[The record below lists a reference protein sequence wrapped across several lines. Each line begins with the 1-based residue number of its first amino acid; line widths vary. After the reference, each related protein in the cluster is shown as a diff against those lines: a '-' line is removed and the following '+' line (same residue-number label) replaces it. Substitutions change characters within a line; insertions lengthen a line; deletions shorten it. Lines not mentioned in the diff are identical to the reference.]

1 MSVSPTATSDPF
13 VDTNSNF
20 TAING
25 TNREAL
31 REEHTKNFD
40 NYYIDD
46 TIVREPYVEP
56 SPKVKKTR
64 GKKRAADVS
73 DPSDKNAEPSKK
85 MKIATKETSS
95 SSAEGD
101 VTSEE
106 TQVRRSGRSTAGQK
120 RKADD
125 FATEQPITP
134 ESPLAKKSKPS
145 ANATSKVGGKAVDM
159 EPVTPPRKR
168 PASITRT
175 LRTERKYP
183 KTRTPS
189 LQLAKKTEVTLADD
203 SDAELK
209 AESLE
214 PSDAEESAVKSS
226 RASGKQTPCKKEV
239 KSAVPSDYKGIA
251 TSLGT
256 TSEKPDNAPLDHPW
270 ACANRACCSGMTWY
284 HRESKGSDGFGR
296 KTISQFFGRNK
307 KETHRIDG
315 DVWHTYCRK
324 DYQRMYYKAIRAEGG
339 EYKWHMDNLNQQFI
353 RLKLWRPEA
362 TFTVGLSKKMGEKAS
377 EWHRILRKHKSDK
390 GAAKVEFDKHKTWGV
405 KEAKVSKRKT
415 VKTSTPEDSFPVDFV
430 DQFSATCCK
439 SDVDYDGIED
449 TMHYLQDLYDDETL
463 MHMPPIEFLISDVK
477 KGETVNDPKKNYQLW
492 IDEMENET
500 PSEAEADGAEEAE
513 DGAAAEKADSG
524 EEIKVEPT
532 ASEVEPTA
540 SEVEPTASDDEGSDI
555 RVAAPLSQIR
565 NDPDFFGHLQELTA
579 KFAAASKHAHHD
591 DEDDSA
597 ASEADQSDDEAEE
610 IIISQARRP
619 SHTEYSTS
627 SIVNSIEQSVPAPA
641 PLPLYTPPKPIV
653 KKPFKLTP
661 VDPTGRYERL
671 STTLG
676 SKPGNGRTPPVVD
689 RIVKH

>member
-1 MSVSPTATSDPF
+1 MSSSSITTSDPF
-13 VDTNSNF
+13 VDTNLNF

-56 SPKVKKTR
+56 PPKIKRTR
-64 GKKRAADVS
+64 GKKRAADPP
-73 DPSDKNAEPSKK
+73 DTNAEPSKK
-85 MKIATKETSS
+85 MKIATQKTFS

-101 VTSEE
+101 ITPEE

-125 FATEQPITP
+125 FASEQLITP

-145 ANATSKVGGKAVDM
+145 ANTSSKANGKAGDM
-159 EPVTPPRKR
+159 EPATPPRKR
-168 PASITRT
+168 PASIART
-175 LRTERKYP
+175 PRTERKYS
-183 KTRTPS
+183 KTLTPS
-189 LQLAKKTEVTLADD
+189 SQLAKKTEVTLADD
-203 SDAELK
+203 SDTELK
-209 AESLE
+209 AETPE
-214 PSDAEESAVKSS
+214 PSDAEESAVRSS
-226 RASGKQTPCKKEV
+226 RASGKQTSGKKEV
-239 KSAVPSDYKGIA
+239 KSAVPSNYKGIA

-256 TSEKPDNAPLDHPW
+256 TAEKPDNAPLDHPW

-362 TFTVGLSKKMGEKAS
+362 TFTVGLSKKMGEKSS
-377 EWHRILRKHKSDK
+377 EWHRILRKHKADK
-390 GAAKVEFDKHKTWGV
+390 DAAKVEFDKHKTWGV

-415 VKTSTPEDSFPVDFV
+415 VKTSTPEESFPVDFV
-430 DQFSATCCK
+430 DEFMTACCK
-439 SDVDYDGIED
+439 NDVDYDGIED
-449 TMHYLQDLYDDETL
+449 TMHYLQELYDEEILT
-463 MHMPPIEFLISDVK
+463 HMPPIEFLISDVK
-477 KGETVNDPKKNYQLW
+477 KGETINDPKKNYQLW
-492 IDEMENET
+492 IDEMENEI
-500 PSEAEADGAEEAE
+500 PSEAEADEAE
-513 DGAAAEKADSG
+513 HAEAGVAAEQADSG
-524 EEIKVEPT
+524 EEVKVEPT
-532 ASEVEPTA
+532 ASEVEPA
-540 SEVEPTASDDEGSDI
+540 ASDDEGSDI

-565 NDPDFFGHLQELTA
+565 NDPDFFGHLQALSA
-579 KFAAASKHAHHD
+579 KFAAASKHQDHD
-591 DEDDSA
+591 DEDSDADSA
-597 ASEADQSDDEAEE
+597 ADQSDDETDD
-610 IIISQARRP
+610 ITVSQTRRP
-619 SHTEYSTS
+619 THTEYSTG
-627 SIVNSIEQSVPAPA
+627 SIVNSIEQSGPAPA
-641 PLPLYTPPKPIV
+641 PLPLYTPPKPIT

-661 VDPTGRYERL
+661 VDTSAPYERL

-676 SKPGNGRTPPVVD
+676 SKPGNGRSPPVD
-689 RIVKH
+689 RIVRH